1 MPKPL
6 TAWITLNIY
15 GLILFHVYNGIGDW
29 LIRVSVCMCHS
40 IMCRIGISFSTIQ
53 LRIVNEPLS
62 DSIRSTTYIC
72 HSSHKGRPNA
82 NSNFQWAGWIYLLL
96 ILKCQSKPKSF
107 WGKKS
112 MLMFMKF
119 GIRLEMWDLALRS
132 PILYIL
138 WSKQAIL
145 HRKNSN
151 GDDFLLQCSQ
161 HHINHNVS
169 N

>member
-96 ILKCQSKPKSF
+96 ILKCQSEPKNF
-107 WGKKS
+107 WGEKS

-138 WSKQAIL
+138 WS
-145 HRKNSN
+145 
-151 GDDFLLQCSQ
+151 
-161 HHINHNVS
+161 
-169 N
+169 